1 MKNNSPIRNLLVSM
15 NQSSSGCLICF
26 YYKFFDRAKEA
37 NMYEIKSW
45 RVLNVHKS
53 CYSWGK
59 IWYIDIDDIG
69 KLEDLLRLVFI
80 DKECGNLLKLSLMVE
95 NLLGISS
102 KRGSQTFYKPINVHA
117 AKNAVGKRIS
127 SISNWNIV
135 GQFGEHGFSC
145 G

>member
-1 MKNNSPIRNLLVSM
+1 MKNNSPIRNLLVST

-37 NMYEIKSW
+37 NMYEIKSR

-69 KLEDLLRLVFI
+69 NLEDLLRLVFI
-80 DKECGNLLKLSLMVE
+80 DEECGMWESFKIVVDGGELIGIIFQKRKSDFLQAYRCSLC
-95 NLLGISS
+95 
-102 KRGSQTFYKPINVHA
+102 KKCCR
-117 AKNAVGKRIS
+117 
-127 SISNWNIV
+127 
-135 GQFGEHGFSC
+135 
-145 G
+145 